1 MTSLKRK
8 DFRLLMLLGLGQTS
22 QVYLAEAP
30 GLGQVALKLPR
41 KEVRQDPRLAERF
54 AREVSLSLSLKHPH
68 LVQGLAG
75 IPFGEEIFLAL
86 EYFPQ
91 GTLEARLLES
101 RLPLEEAV
109 KALTQVGEALLYL
122 HQKGLLHQ
130 DVKPSNVFVGDG
142 VYKLGDLGT
151 LRPILD
157 RGAEYAGSPHY
168 LAPELFLGG
177 LPSEKSEAY
186 AFGVMAYELLTGKRP
201 FEGETLE
208 ELRDAHLF
216 LPPPPTDL
224 PPAWTRPCGGFFPKN
239 PRSALTSRLFWIS
252 CAPTKGRPNRKTTP
266 HPRGAFTFGSKEEP
280 HGTRLVS
287 LGRAGAGHPAFSLH
301 GNPRL

>member
-1 MTSLKRK
+1 
-8 DFRLLMLLGLGQTS
+8 MLLGLGQTA

-41 KEVRQDPRLAERF
+41 KEVRQDARLAERF
-54 AREVSLSLSLKHPH
+54 AREVSFSLSLKHPY
-68 LVQGLAG
+68 LVRGLAG
-75 IPFGEEIFLAL
+75 VPLGKEAFLAL
-86 EYFPQ
+86 EYFPK
-91 GTLEARLLES
+91 GTLEAQLLEE

-109 KALTQVGEALLYL
+109 KALTQIGEALLFL

-130 DVKPSNVFVGDG
+130 DVKPSNVFVGDR

-201 FEGETLE
+201 FKGETLE
-208 ELRDAHLF
+208 ELGDAHLF
-216 LPPPPTDL
+216 LPPPPTSL
-224 PPAWTRPCGGFFPKN
+224 PPRLDKALRRLLAKN
-239 PRSALTSRLFWIS
+239 PEERLSIRAFLEVLRSWREG
-252 CAPTKGRPNRKTTP
+252 TKDQGPP
-266 HPRGAFTFGSKEEP
+266 KEAKP
-280 HGTRLVS
+280 KKR
-287 LGRAGAGHPAFSLH
+287 FSLF
-301 GNPRL
+301 